1 MFGRV
6 IVGVDGRAGGRDA
19 IALARVLVGPCGR
32 LTLAHVRRGGRHA
45 PRDDDDVERREA
57 SRRLLVAERGAAGVD
72 AELTSVAA
80 PSVAGGLH
88 ELAGLAGAD
97 LLTVGSCARGF
108 AGRVLLGNDTRATMS
123 GSPCAVAIAPAAYAR
138 DLNAIRTIGIG
149 YDGSAGSRA
158 ALDAAREIAG
168 ERNAELRA
176 VDVVQLPSAPYAG
189 VTSAVWAEALDDML
203 ADATRELAGLDGVE
217 GRAVLGATDEELAAF
232 SRRVDLLLV
241 GCGRPRS
248 GRRLIFGSTVG
259 QLVAHAS
266 CPLLVLPAR
275 ASEREPS
282 PAPSEGLALAR
293 AD

>member
-1 MFGRV
+1 MFRRV

-19 IALARVLVGPCGR
+19 IALARVLVGPRGR

-45 PRDDDDVERREA
+45 PRAGDDVERCEA
-57 SRRLLVAERGAAGVD
+57 SRRLLEAERDAAGVE
-72 AELTSVAA
+72 AELTSITA

-88 ELAGLAGAD
+88 ELAGRADAD
-97 LLTVGSCARGF
+97 LLAVGSCARGF

-123 GSPCAVAIAPAAYAR
+123 GSPCAVAVAPAAYAR
-138 DLNAIRTIGIG
+138 DLNAIRTVGIG

-158 ALDAAREIAG
+158 ALALARRIAG

-176 VDVVQLPSAPYAG
+176 LDVVALPSAPYAA

-203 ADATRELAGLDGVE
+203 ADATGELAGLDGVD
-217 GRAVLGATDEELAAF
+217 GRAVLGATDEELASF

-248 GRRLIFGSTVG
+248 GRRLTFGSTLG
-259 QLVAHAS
+259 QLVARAS
-266 CPLLVLPAR
+266 CPLLVLPGG
-275 ASEREPS
+275 ASEQEAS
-282 PAPSEGLALAR
+282 PAASETLVLAHAQ
-293 AD
+293 